1 MEIVHVESSVDYASN
16 CYLMVADGEAV
27 LVDPSAPVAS
37 VQREL
42 RQHGAELKAIL
53 LTHGHFDHMLCMQE
67 ARTVF
72 HVPVMIHEADSTF
85 VNDGRK
91 NAYTLFF
98 GKEGAYGFV
107 DQTFSDGA
115 SFHIGKEEIQ
125 TIHTPG
131 HTSGSCCFLTGR
143 TLLSG
148 DTLFSMGYGR
158 TDLYSGN
165 DAEMA
170 ASLGLLACMD
180 REIILFPGHGPSAT
194 LGDALQILGM

>member
-53 LTHGHFDHMLCMQE
+53 LTHG
-67 ARTVF
+67 
-72 HVPVMIHEADSTF
+72 ADSTF

-143 TLLSG
+143 NLLSG